1 MTDDGRYSQ
10 KSKKSSN
17 EGVSYYG
24 NAETMRDDQQGNYGS
39 SSSSRY
45 KRKQPSSNEFVSS
58 VDQNGK
64 EVFKR
69 ANTRIP
75 IVQKSLAVVL
85 ASLLGVQVV
94 IELKNDTEVTGIIDE
109 ADSNMN
115 LTLHDVRQVCQSQCL
130 FLFVLECSILLI
142 LV

>member
-1 MTDDGRYSQ
+1 MADDGRYSQ
-10 KSKKSSN
+10 KSQKSSN

-24 NAETMRDDQQGNYGS
+24 NTETMSDTRQGNCGS
-39 SSSSRY
+39 SSSSRP
-45 KRKQPSSNEFVSS
+45 KRKQPGSNEFVGS
-58 VDQNGK
+58 VDKNGK
-64 EVFKR
+64 EIFTR

-75 IVQKSLAVVL
+75 IIQKSLAVVL

-94 IELKNDTEVTGIIDE
+94 IELKNDTEVTGTIDE

-115 LTLHDVRQVCQSQCL
+115 LTLHDVRQVCLSPFL
-130 FLFVLECSILLI
+130 SLFVLEYSILLI